1 MYSNHTASRGMMGAL
16 LCFSNTAVPVESQ
29 KKPAA
34 EVRFFFAI
42 PSLVQFAPV
51 SQRRVHSFF
60 DLLLLVS
67 RALLVF
73 FE

>member
-1 MYSNHTASRGMMGAL
+1 
-16 LCFSNTAVPVESQ
+16 
-29 KKPAA
+29 
-34 EVRFFFAI
+34 
-42 PSLVQFAPV
+42 VQFAPV